1 MKIKKKIEEAFAN
14 MDKYETSLNEF
25 HQTIWD
31 DLKFPIENVMNER
44 MLKTHN
50 IYINFNYY
58 FFCL

>member
-1 MKIKKKIEEAFAN
+1 

-44 MLKTHN
+44 MLKIYNKILSIIFFVYSPKLIKLGGN
-50 IYINFNYY
+50 IDSFS
-58 FFCL
+58 

>member
-1 MKIKKKIEEAFAN
+1 

-44 MLKTHN
+44 MLKIYN